1 MQADVYYNSKI
12 TDLTVAEVDEI
23 SSKVQGMIT
32 ACLVENNRIS
42 DKEAV
47 EGTFVSFYY
56 GKNAIG
62 HSKLS
67 NYKEFKWYTE

>member
-1 MQADVYYNSKI
+1 
-12 TDLTVAEVDEI
+12 
-23 SSKVQGMIT
+23 MIT
-32 ACLVENNRIS
+32 SCLVENNRIS

-56 GKNAIG
+56 SKNAIG